1 LFKGVNEPE
10 QLELIFRTMGHPT
23 DHSWPEFKEILASKN
38 LQIHAKHV
46 SSKLSERFAEV
57 NRANVNGTV

>member
-1 LFKGVNEPE
+1 
-10 QLELIFRTMGHPT
+10 MGHPT